1 MKLKFTG
8 PPSTK
13 ILNPGNGTNFQSIA
27 VPYSSLVGGHDAR
40 SGTGVC
46 WATAMPDMA
55 TTNSPINKLFF
66 FMIVTS
72 SWFVLEYLLL
82 RT

>member
-1 MKLKFTG
+1 
-8 PPSTK
+8 
-13 ILNPGNGTNFQSIA
+13 
-27 VPYSSLVGGHDAR
+27 
-40 SGTGVC
+40 
-46 WATAMPDMA
+46 MA